1 MKSHGAR
8 GRDGVIPSGDVRKHD
23 MILVNA
29 DQPINSTDKR
39 GKKQIQ
45 RGNCETA
52 LSQFGMQ
59 LYSNDFCKDRHNAQK
74 VANPDLR

>member
-29 DQPINSTDKR
+29 D
-39 GKKQIQ
+39 
-45 RGNCETA
+45 
-52 LSQFGMQ
+52 
-59 LYSNDFCKDRHNAQK
+59 
-74 VANPDLR
+74 